1 MKHKRI
7 ILPLC
12 LLTIALLLSS
22 CNINVSGDPIFY
34 DDDLKGTSWSGDKS
48 IISFISDSRG
58 VLFDYYN
65 SNNVVQFSFTYT
77 FDSFDNTG
85 AIEYDDIYNNYND
98 DKEFFEIKS
107 LFGDDT
113 LIVKAGN
120 LYTENTN
127 FTKVEQRSIY

>member
-1 MKHKRI
+1 
-7 ILPLC
+7 
-12 LLTIALLLSS
+12 
-22 CNINVSGDPIFY
+22 VSGDPIFY